1 MYREL
6 TKFIYRA
13 FKSLHAENKLHLLGF
28 ILFISHGANA
38 NPWEAFKSPLDKPAD
53 AIGSYSNGCL
63 AGAKPLPIDGEGYMV
78 MRTSRN
84 RYYGHPSLVDFVQ
97 DYAKLTHQAG
107 LPYLLVGD
115 MSMPRGGNFSSGHA
129 SHQIGLDADIWF
141 KRQQKMLSIKQREN
155 ISAVSMVDLANYR
168 VHPKNWSDKHAQMV
182 QLAASDERVARIF
195 VSPII
200 KQELCAMEWSDDAWL
215 GKVRPW
221 WGHTYHM
228 HVRLNC
234 PEGDTS
240 CVDQAPPPPGN
251 GCNDMQWWKTTYA
264 QIEREK
270 KDPSLKKPSPPKA
283 KKKPKIKPSQCEL
296 VLSS

>member
-1 MYREL
+1 MNREPITIKIRAL
-6 TKFIYRA
+6 T
-13 FKSLHAENKLHLLGF
+13 SLLSSNKIQLLSLV
-28 ILFISHGANA
+28 LFFSQAANA
-38 NPWEAFKSPLDKPAD
+38 NPWEAVDSVAQQPAD

-63 AGAKPLPIDGEGYMV
+63 AGAKALDIDGEGYMV

-84 RYYGHPSLVDFVQ
+84 RYYGHPSLVQFLK
-97 DYAKLTHQAG
+97 DYAKQTHNQG

-141 KRQQKMLSIKQREN
+141 RRQQTQLSLKDREN

-168 VHPKNWSDKHAQMV
+168 VHPKNWNPKHAQMV

-200 KQELCAMEWSDDAWL
+200 KQELCDMQWDDDKWL
-215 GKVRPW
+215 RKVRPW

-228 HVRLNC
+228 HVRLSC
-234 PEGDTS
+234 PTDDPN
-240 CVDQAPPPPGN
+240 CVDQAPPPAGN
-251 GCNDMQWWKTTYA
+251 GCSDMQWWKTTYA
-264 QIEREK
+264 QIEAEK
-270 KDPSLKKPSPPKA
+270 KDPSLKKPSKPKP
-283 KKKPKIKPSQCEL
+283 KKKPKIKPVQCEV
-296 VLSS
+296 VLNS